1 MDRKNMKKILVGT
14 AVLSLLTLTSCN
26 GTNFTMSSDDILNGT
41 DAVYKKTFPVTDSVV
56 QFTQP
61 NSQVNDTTVAFL
73 IEDSSGLLVQDLT
86 TSDLKITEN
95 NVNIKNFVI
104 NKNSTTYRK
113 VVDIQFV
120 VDVTVSMKSTIEAAK
135 KRLVD
140 FVNNSRELGY
150 HTRMCVSTFGDQ
162 VFQKC
167 ARFYDNDPSRPET
180 EVEVAELISEIS
192 KIQVYND
199 PNDKTLDENSMKA
212 IIDGADAPWGA
223 DSQRFMILVT
233 DAKYLYSPGNQGA
246 VGALAPTFAEVTAG
260 LNKGKMKVFAVTP
273 SAAGYNSNFKDGTP
287 SVVTQSGGEWFK
299 YADLVSGKIT
309 LNTVLNSIMSL
320 VNTTFYVSYTID
332 SQTPSLDP
340 SLPLSKR
347 NIKVTLVNPIGT
359 IKDTVITSNLPDGR
373 VPDQKVW
380 KVSTKELNPAKVK
393 VYVDGVLQSSGYK
406 ISNGNSIEF
415 TSAKVAH
422 SVIKVVYQY
431 KSLADSVK
439 MSPVII
445 ALTPEQV
452 SKLKI
457 YVNGQLADPKYYEIY
472 EFSQGSSSILF
483 TDELF
488 SVDPY
493 GIAAAAQ
500 MSVSVRY

>member
-1 MDRKNMKKILVGT
+1 MEIKNLKKKLVGT
-14 AVLSLLTLTSCN
+14 AVVSTLAFTSCN
-26 GTNFTMSSDDILNGT
+26 GTNFTMSSDDVMTGA
-41 DAVYKKTFPVTDSVV
+41 DAVYKNTFPLNESTA

-61 NSQVNDTTVAFL
+61 NSKVNDTTVAFRV
-73 IEDSSGLLVQDLT
+73 EDNGLWVQELT
-86 TSDLKITEN
+86 KADIKVTEN
-95 NVNIKNFVI
+95 NVTIKDFVI

-113 VVDIQFV
+113 AVDIQFV
-120 VDVTVSMKSTIEAAK
+120 VDITVSMKSTIEAAK

-140 FVNNSRELGY
+140 FVNNSRDLGY

-180 EVEVAELISEIS
+180 ESEVAELISEIS

-199 PNDKTLDENSMKA
+199 PNDKTLDENSMRA
-212 IIDGADAPWGA
+212 IIDGADAPWGV

-273 SAAGYNSNFKDGTP
+273 AAAGYNSNFKDGTP
-287 SVVTQSGGEWFK
+287 SVVAQSGGEWFK
-299 YADLVSGKIT
+299 YSDLVSGKIT

-320 VNTTFYVSYTID
+320 VNTTFYVSYSID
-332 SQTPSLDP
+332 GQTPSLDP

-380 KVSTKELNPAKVK
+380 KISNKELNSSKVK
-393 VYVDGVLQSSGYK
+393 VYVDGVLQTTGYK
-406 ISNGNSIEF
+406 IANGNSIEF
-415 TSAKVAH
+415 TSAKQAN

-431 KSLADSVK
+431 KSLADSIT
-439 MSPVII
+439 MSPIII

-452 SKLKI
+452 ERLKI
-457 YVNGQLADPKYYEIY
+457 YVNGQLVESKYYEVY
-472 EFSQGSSSILF
+472 EFDIGSSSILF

-488 SVDPY
+488 ETDPY
-493 GIAAAAQ
+493 GIAAAGQ
-500 MSVSVRY
+500 MNVTVRH